1 MGAQKTFAEMSPL
14 LPGLGFLLL
23 VGWQVAAATSAGT
36 YLCSSSPVNESAV
49 CASVKSVS
57 QEMLL
62 EIARGQASPC
72 SLTLGQYAC
81 AQSAWLLDLQD
92 DFLISLYSCLTP
104 NPASAMDP
112 EYSVL
117 FFSKYD
123 VKKLLAALTMFSQRF
138 SHVPLS
144 LEWKM
149 IFINGLWEKMLQV
162 PDIDSPSVLSQWVH
176 EGLQPFLVE
185 PKVFACLRAKNVLCE
200 TFQMIVAALNDIYS
214 DLPVEEQRNL
224 YTGIKYYL
232 IQDGSNQKCYS
243 AAVPGL
249 NSTAWF
255 ENYLGSF
262 LEHAT
267 VRDLQ
272 LFGDEPTLQK
282 FARDP
287 VNIQMISNLTLLR
300 ETAVYYTSLLTSGPG
315 FPLSS
320 LPDRFVCYLSP
331 SAVSNLSRDDALS
344 LAQRISKNCPLNL
357 THRGTTREGAPSSLT
372 TEELQVASSLVRNFE
387 HFPPAVLR
395 ALGQAA
401 VGLSISDIENGIS
414 DKDLEASIP
423 ALGEVRGWNAEQSSA
438 IINRLLSS
446 GYQIPDGRS
455 LAKLGSL
462 VAGLN
467 SSTLQSLS
475 PEVIL
480 EAIKLPEFVQQTVT
494 LPSALKKTFVEK
506 ISSSVGNP
514 ADLVKYI
521 PDALASYIPKSSL
534 VFGEEKPSIQDLNS
548 KMWTREQAA
557 MFFSDVIK
565 REPDF
570 SRLSQSVLQGFTC
583 GAANEVGAERFQELA
598 KVMKKKNVKL
608 GEDQLS
614 CLVKMVTLHGIPKDL
629 DSYPKDLLLFLSPSD
644 YAATGSC
651 RQYFANIGKAN
662 LDVLQRES
670 PQRKE
675 LLLEALACLKI
686 PGTRVNE
693 ENAEILGRL
702 VCDLGGEYIRSSG
715 GKLLKQ
721 LSQCESFLPD
731 QEEAIRSVI
740 SSGNTTFGPPV
751 AWSAFTLNEL
761 SGLIPVFDHSIL
773 QKIPKNALTLW
784 LKNFAHDSRL
794 SREQLATIVEEL
806 LPTRHKRADGCP
818 PEKQITEM
826 VLNDDLMPIYYTPE
840 ELHACLKNV
849 TLENHLSQILTYPFS
864 IQQLAVLKRNLDETY
879 PDGYPANLLPK
890 LGPLISFVTPE
901 DISKWKITSAD
912 VLAVLLK
919 NEPSDDQ
926 ASAIIKQYVGLGNAL
941 NATALN
947 AIGTKYVCLLNVVE
961 LDMIDSSTLR
971 LASLNPSACSQ
982 ITKDILYAKAKHA
995 FSDQRY
1001 SPTYYELIEPYLGGA
1016 PSVDL
1021 RALSKENVNMEVS
1034 TFAKLRRDSLM
1045 SLTPSEVQGLL
1056 GMNLGDL
1063 KKWQNESPIW
1073 EWVQTQKQSELD
1085 KLHVGL
1091 AGGTQEGYMNI
1102 VKPEFQTPSSASL
1115 GAVAMTLHLLPALLI
1130 SFLMM
1135 LVLS

>member
-1 MGAQKTFAEMSPL
+1 MSALKTFAEMLPL
-14 LPGLGFLLL
+14 LTGLGFLLL

-36 YLCSSSPVNESAV
+36 HLCSSSPVNESAV
-49 CASVKSVS
+49 CASVESVS
-57 QEMLL
+57 QEMVL
-62 EIARGQASPC
+62 EVARGQASPC
-72 SLTLGQYAC
+72 SLTFGQYAC
-81 AQSAWLLDLQD
+81 AQSAWLQDLQD

-104 NPASAMDP
+104 KPASAMDP

-123 VKKLLAALTMFSQRF
+123 GKKLVAALTMFSQRF
-138 SHVPLS
+138 SYVPLS
-144 LEWKM
+144 PEWNV

-162 PDIDSPSVLSQWVH
+162 PDIDSPPVLSQWVR

-185 PKVFACLRAKNVLCE
+185 PKVFACLHAKNVFCE
-200 TFQMIVAALNDIYS
+200 TFQKIVAALNGIYS
-214 DLPVEEQRNL
+214 DLPVEEQGNL

-232 IQDGSNQKCYS
+232 IQDGSNHKCYN

-267 VRDLQ
+267 VGDLQ
-272 LFGDEPTLQK
+272 LFGDEATLQK

-287 VNIQMISNLTLLR
+287 VNIRMISNLTLLQ
-300 ETAVYYTSLLTSGPG
+300 ETAVYYTLLLTSGPD

-357 THRGTTREGAPSSLT
+357 THRGITRESAPSSLT
-372 TEELQVASSLVRNFE
+372 TEELQVASSLVRKFE
-387 HFPPAVLR
+387 HFTPAILR
-395 ALGQAA
+395 ALGQAT
-401 VGLSISDIENGIS
+401 VGLSISDIENSIS
-414 DKDLEASIP
+414 DKDLEAAIP
-423 ALGEVRGWNAEQSSA
+423 ALGEVRGWNAEQSST
-438 IINRLLSS
+438 IINKLLSS
-446 GYQIPDGRS
+446 GYQIQNGQS

-467 SSTLQSLS
+467 SSTLRSLS

-480 EAIKLPEFVQQTVT
+480 EAIKLPEFVQHIVA
-494 LPSALKKTFVEK
+494 LPSSLKMIFVEK
-506 ISSSVGNP
+506 ISSSVGHP

-521 PDALASYIPKSSL
+521 PDALASYIPKSLL
-534 VFGEEKPSIQDLNS
+534 VFGEEKPNILDLNS
-548 KMWTREQAA
+548 KKWTPEQAA
-557 MFFSDVIK
+557 MFFSDVMK
-565 REPDF
+565 AEPDF
-570 SRLSQSVLQGFTC
+570 NRLSQWVLQGFTC
-583 GAANEVGAERFQELA
+583 AAANEMEVERFQELA

-614 CLVKMVTLHGIPKDL
+614 CLVKLVTLHGIPKDL

-670 PQRKE
+670 SQRKE

-686 PGTRVNE
+686 SSTQVNK

-702 VCDLGGEYIRSSG
+702 VCDLGGEYIRNSG
-715 GKLLKQ
+715 GNLLKQ
-721 LSQCESFLPD
+721 LSHCDSFLPD

-740 SSGNTTFGPPV
+740 SSGHTTFRAPA

-784 LKNFAHDSRL
+784 LKNFAHDSPL

-818 PEKQITEM
+818 PNKRITDM
-826 VLNDDLMPIYYTPE
+826 VLNSDLMPIEYTAE
-840 ELHACLKNV
+840 QLHICLKNV
-849 TLENHLSQILTYPFS
+849 SLDNHLPQILTYAFS
-864 IQQLAVLKRNLDETY
+864 TQQLAVLKRHLDETY
-879 PDGYPANLLPK
+879 PNGYPESLLPK
-890 LGPLISFVTPE
+890 LGFLVSFVTPE

-912 VLAVLLK
+912 TLADLLE
-919 NEPSDDQ
+919 NQPADAQ
-926 ASAIIKQYVGLGNAL
+926 ASAIIRRYVDLGKAL

-947 AIGTKYVCLLNVVE
+947 AIGTRYVCLLNATE
-961 LDMIDSSTLR
+961 LNMIDPNSLK
-971 LASLNPSACSQ
+971 LASLNLSACSQ
-982 ITKDILYAKAKHA
+982 LTKDILYPKAKRA
-995 FSDQRY
+995 FSDQHY
-1001 SPTYYELIEPYLGGA
+1001 LPAYYELIKPYLGGA
-1016 PSVDL
+1016 PGADL
-1021 RALSKENVNMEVS
+1021 KALSKDNVNMNVS
-1034 TFAKLRRDSLM
+1034 TLANLRRDSLL
-1045 SLTPSEVQGLL
+1045 SLTISEVENLL
-1056 GMNLGDL
+1056 GVNLGDL
-1063 KKWQNESPIW
+1063 KKWQHKSPIW
-1073 EWVQTQKQSELD
+1073 EWVQMQKQSELD
-1085 KLHVGL
+1085 KLHIGL
-1091 AGGTQEGYMNI
+1091 TGGTQEGYINI
-1102 VKPEFQTPSSASL
+1102 VAQKFQPTSSASL
-1115 GAVAMTLHLLPALLI
+1115 GTVAMTLHLLPALLI
-1130 SFLMM
+1130 SFLIM

>member
-1 MGAQKTFAEMSPL
+1 MLPL
-14 LPGLGFLLL
+14 LPGLRFLLF

-62 EIARGQASPC
+62 KIARGQGSPC
-72 SLTLGQYAC
+72 SLTFGQYAC
-81 AQSAWLLDLQD
+81 AQNAWLQDLQD
-92 DFLISLYSCLTP
+92 DFLVSLYSCLASK
-104 NPASAMDP
+104 PASAMDP
-112 EYSVL
+112 QYSIL

-123 VKKLLAALTMFSQRF
+123 AKKLVTALTMFSHWF
-138 SHVPLS
+138 SRVPLS
-144 LEWKM
+144 LEWNM

-162 PDIDSPSVLSQWVH
+162 PDIESLPVLSQWVH
-176 EGLQPFLVE
+176 GGLQPFLVE
-185 PKVFACLRAKNVLCE
+185 PKVFACLHTKNVLCD
-200 TFQMIVAALNDIYS
+200 TFQMIVAALNGIYS

-224 YTGIKYYL
+224 YAGIKYYL
-232 IQDGSNQKCYS
+232 TQNGSNRKCYS

-255 ENYLGSF
+255 ANYLGSF

-267 VRDLQ
+267 VGDLQ
-272 LFGDEPTLQK
+272 LFGDELTLQK

-357 THRGTTREGAPSSLT
+357 TRRGITRENAPSTLT
-372 TEELQVASSLVRNFE
+372 AEELQVASSLVSKFE
-387 HFPPAVLR
+387 RFPPAVLH

-401 VGLSISDIENGIS
+401 VGLSVSSIENSIS

-423 ALGEVRGWNAEQSSA
+423 VLGEVRGWTAEQSST
-438 IINRLLSS
+438 IINKLLSS
-446 GYQIPDGRS
+446 GYQILDGES

-467 SSTLQSLS
+467 SSTLQSLP

-480 EAIKLPEFVQQTVT
+480 EAIKLPEFVQQLVT
-494 LPSALKKTFVEK
+494 LPSALRMTFVEK
-506 ISSSVGNP
+506 ISSSVDHP
-514 ADLVKYI
+514 ADLVKHI
-521 PDALASYIPKSSL
+521 PDALASYVPKSLL
-534 VFGEEKPSIQDLNS
+534 VFGEEKPNIQDLNS

-565 REPDF
+565 AEPDF

-583 GAANEVGAERFQELA
+583 ADASAVEAGRFQELA
-598 KVMKKKNVKL
+598 RVMKKQNVKL

-614 CLVKMVTLHGIPKDL
+614 CLVKMVTLHGTPKDL

-644 YAATGSC
+644 YAMTGSC

-662 LDVLQRES
+662 LDILQRES
-670 PQRKE
+670 SHRKQ

-686 PGTRVNE
+686 PGTQVNE
-693 ENAEILGRL
+693 ESAEILGQL
-702 VCDLGGEYIRSSG
+702 VCDLGGEYIRNSG
-715 GKLLKQ
+715 GNLLKL

-731 QEEAIRSVI
+731 QEEAIRNVI

-751 AWSAFTLNEL
+751 VWSTSTLNEL

-773 QKIPKNALTLW
+773 QKIPKNVLTLW
-784 LKNFAHDSRL
+784 LKIFAHDSPL
-794 SREQLATIVEEL
+794 SREQLVPIVEEL

-818 PEKQITEM
+818 PGKQITET
-826 VLNDDLMPIYYTPE
+826 VLNDDLMPVYYTPE
-840 ELHACLKNV
+840 ELHTCLKNV
-849 TLENHLSQILTYPFS
+849 SLENYLPQILTYPFTVE
-864 IQQLAVLKRNLDETY
+864 QLAMMKRRLDETY
-879 PDGYPANLLPK
+879 PDGYPASLFPK
-890 LGPLISFVTPE
+890 LGSLIAFITPE
-901 DISKWKITSAD
+901 DVSKLKITSSAS
-912 VLAVLLK
+912 LATLLK
-919 NEPSDDQ
+919 SQPADYQ
-926 ASAIIKQYVGLGNAL
+926 ASAMIKRYVDLGNAL
-941 NATALN
+941 DTTALN
-947 AIGTKYVCLLNVVE
+947 AIGTKYVCLLNATQ
-961 LDMIDSSTLR
+961 LNMIDSNSLK
-971 LASLNPSACSQ
+971 LASLNTSACSQ
-982 ITKDILYAKAKHA
+982 FTKDILYAKAKHA
-995 FSDQRY
+995 FSDKHY
-1001 SPTYYELIEPYLGGA
+1001 FPAYYQLIKPYLGGA
-1016 PSVDL
+1016 PGVDL
-1021 RALSKENVNMEVS
+1021 KALSKDNVNMDIS
-1034 TFAKLRRDSLM
+1034 TFMNLRKDSVM

-1063 KKWQNESPIW
+1063 VKWQNKSPIR
-1073 EWVQTQKQSELD
+1073 EWVRTQKQSELD

-1091 AGGTQEGYMNI
+1091 TGGTQEGYINI
-1102 VKPEFQTPSSASL
+1102 VTPRFQTPPSASL
-1115 GAVAMTLHLLPALLI
+1115 GTVAVTFHLLPTLLI
-1130 SFLMM
+1130 SSLMM

>member
-1 MGAQKTFAEMSPL
+1 MSPSV
-14 LPGLGFLLL
+14 PGLGFLLL
-23 VGWQVAAATSAGT
+23 VGWQVAAATSPGT
-36 YLCSSSPVNESAV
+36 YLCSSSPVNEPAV

-62 EIARGQASPC
+62 EVARGQASPC
-72 SLTLGQYAC
+72 SLTFGQYAC
-81 AQSAWLLDLQD
+81 AQSAWLQDLQD
-92 DFLISLYSCLTP
+92 NFLISLYSCLTP
-104 NPASAMDP
+104 KPASAMDP
-112 EYSVL
+112 EYSIL

-123 VKKLLAALTMFSQRF
+123 AKKLVAALTMFSQRF
-138 SHVPLS
+138 SHGPLS
-144 LEWKM
+144 LEWNM

-162 PDIDSPSVLSQWVH
+162 PDIDSPPILSQWVH
-176 EGLQPFLVE
+176 EGLQAFLVE
-185 PKVFACLRAKNVLCE
+185 SKVFACLHDKNVLCE
-200 TFQMIVAALNDIYS
+200 TFQMIVAALNGIYS

-224 YTGIKYYL
+224 YAGIKYYL

-267 VRDLQ
+267 VGDLQ

-315 FPLSS
+315 FSLSS

-344 LAQRISKNCPLNL
+344 LAQRISENCPLNL
-357 THRGTTREGAPSSLT
+357 KHRGITRERAPSSLT
-372 TEELQVASSLVRNFE
+372 TEELQVASSLVRKFE
-387 HFPPAVLR
+387 RFPPAILR

-401 VGLSISDIENGIS
+401 VGLSISDIENSIS

-423 ALGEVRGWNAEQSSA
+423 ALGEVRGWNTEQSST
-438 IINRLLSS
+438 IINKLLSS
-446 GYQIPDGRS
+446 GYQIRDGQS

-462 VAGLN
+462 VAGIN
-467 SSTLQSLS
+467 SSTLRSLS
-475 PEVIL
+475 PEVFL
-480 EAIKLPEFVQQTVT
+480 EAIKLPEFVQQMVT
-494 LPSALKKTFVEK
+494 LPSVLKMIFVEK
-506 ISSSVGNP
+506 ISSSVDHP
-514 ADLVKYI
+514 ADLVKCI
-521 PDALASYIPKSSL
+521 PDALASYIPKSLL
-534 VFGEEKPSIQDLNS
+534 VFGEEKPNIQDLNS

-557 MFFSDVIK
+557 IFFSDVIK
-565 REPDF
+565 TEPDF

-583 GAANEVGAERFQELA
+583 AAANEMEAERFQELA

-614 CLVKMVTLHGIPKDL
+614 CLVKMVTLHGIPQDL
-629 DSYPKDLLLFLSPSD
+629 DNYPKDLLLFLSPSD

-670 PQRKE
+670 SQRKE

-686 PGTRVNE
+686 PGTQVNE
-693 ENAEILGRL
+693 ENAEILGHL

-715 GKLLKQ
+715 GNLLKQ

-773 QKIPKNALTLW
+773 QKIPKNVLTLW
-784 LKNFAHDSRL
+784 LKNYAHNSPL

-818 PEKQITEM
+818 PDKQITEM
-826 VLNDDLMPIYYTPE
+826 VLNNDLMPIYYTPE
-840 ELHACLKNV
+840 ELRACLKNV
-849 TLENHLSQILTYPFS
+849 SLENHLSRVLTYAFS
-864 IQQLAVLKRNLDETY
+864 VQQLAELKRNLDETY
-879 PDGYPANLLPK
+879 PDGYPDSLLRK
-890 LGPLISFVTPE
+890 LGPLISLVTPE
-901 DISKWKITSAD
+901 DVSKWQITSSD
-912 VLAVLLK
+912 TLAVLLK
-919 NEPSDDQ
+919 DQPSDDQ
-926 ASAIIKQYVGLGNAL
+926 ASAVIKRYVDLGNAL

-947 AIGTKYVCLLNVVE
+947 AIGTRYVCLLNATE
-961 LDMIDSSTLR
+961 LNIIDSNSLK
-971 LASLNPSACSQ
+971 LASLNPSNCTQ
-982 ITKDILYAKAKHA
+982 LTKNILYAKAKQA
-995 FSDQRY
+995 FSDQKY
-1001 SPTYYELIEPYLGGA
+1001 LPAYYELVEPYLGGA
-1016 PSVDL
+1016 PAVDL
-1021 RALSKENVNMEVS
+1021 RALSKGNVSMNIS
-1034 TFAKLRRDSLM
+1034 TFSKLRRDSLL

-1056 GMNLGDL
+1056 GINLRDL
-1063 KKWQNESPIW
+1063 QKWQNKSPIR

-1091 AGGTQEGYMNI
+1091 TGGLQEGYMNI
-1102 VKPEFQTPSSASL
+1102 VTPKFQSPSAASPS
-1115 GAVAMTLHLLPALLI
+1115 AVAMTLHLLPALLI
-1130 SFLMM
+1130 SFLMTS
-1135 LVLS
+1135 VLS